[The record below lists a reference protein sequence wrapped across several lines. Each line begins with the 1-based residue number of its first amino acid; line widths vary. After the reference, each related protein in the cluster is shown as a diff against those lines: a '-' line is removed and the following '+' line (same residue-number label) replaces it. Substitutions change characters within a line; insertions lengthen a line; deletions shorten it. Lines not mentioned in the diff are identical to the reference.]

1 MESSKLPFSL
11 SHPLEQYRLQRADG
25 VYSKAMNYALD
36 FFEISAQYLSI
47 VMVGMV
53 RASATE
59 TMPAG
64 AVAVINK
71 IDTKR
76 PLSFGDWANDILP
89 KAVAA
94 ARECL
99 PDEPLTV
106 AMTAVA
112 GPKRNL
118 WLGSKREKS
127 LVQIRNEYK
136 GHGTTLAESIYE
148 EVVGMIEER
157 VEELAAAIVVLEQYP
172 ERPDKSHFYI
182 GTVAHGEVDV
192 YPLIHH
198 NEKGQPYVFQ
208 SLKDEEVSFISS
220 DEHAVTRITDAFN
233 AELDRWA
240 QAIVP
245 SFDISKEQNWAELR
259 QVMADYSQEYLHH
272 MYSEKK
278 YNQELFVERDQ
289 LSAIFRSFRESD
301 DRLLPLLGEAGQGK
315 TTQLCHWTEQ
325 LMQSDDAVVTF
336 ASSEFA
342 EGRLEQRLRELFGL
356 SYKKDI
362 HRFLASLNDKA
373 VQAGRQV
380 CFLFDAI
387 NEVLAY
393 PGAEGSSP
401 LALYR
406 DIYALFG
413 KHELTAFRVLFTC
426 RNYTWQNELR
436 PEQKQQ
442 DMTLFSRLGEEATV
456 RSFTDEEISRA
467 YTIYQDLYQMQ
478 TLYEQIERKNI
489 IRIKNPLILKIVC
502 TNYLGHN
509 LPEDNSRYTS
519 LALFDKMIDDISHS
533 YAGGKQTAIL
543 RELTAV
549 ILRSYE
555 AGVAQDSILLEDLR
569 QARFAEEAPLY
580 KTANLVYNDKGTTIA
595 FEELLNKPERPILRL
610 IKDEKIQFIYERFLE
625 YMLARAYFERERAR
639 VAEGTPIPAEVYVET
654 MQHAAVN
661 EVFMSTL
668 RNVLIMDYMHTSDPQ
683 TIIRLASEYSGN
695 FSIVTLIADVL
706 NSLVTE
712 NYEAQLFPL
721 LQVLL
726 TYTEADRRETID
738 EYNRIWKIIEKNKAD
753 DETIARYKELSALI
767 TPMMNRKRLATG
779 TLVNGVFMTDYH
791 NEQLYTYNPYALLD
805 LVMEDTITEIR
816 DNACLLIYYAS
827 HKTHT
832 AGYTPLRENITRQIV
847 KRMYGYI
854 NRSPLITL
862 VNGKRRKRIVTYLET
877 GTRINILMIIDRVL
891 AGDAQQDG
899 DNGIQISTIF
909 DDITSVAKHLTANFT
924 LFRVL
929 LPFVQLIMRR
939 QVLFQSDY
947 VNNVIEYQT
956 FWEDNVIP
964 QDGGA
969 DRWGRNDLAAIAPF
983 AYLYSKRGQADAPT
997 NAQWQEWIPKILSAY
1012 QTGDSLSYFAMERLL
1027 IIAGMADY
1035 ENVAPIVRALRGGSN
1050 RDTEWFDY
1058 SQMSF
1063 IYVLYQLGL
1072 KMPELPQEVEEML
1085 SEWCVDWTLRCRG
1098 WFRGRNSYK
1107 ANQMQLYKR
1116 NVMTWYAMVYC
1127 VRHGDNRDPEQQ
1139 SVPYFRQLIDRAIA
1153 TRDKE
1158 LLVHLLN
1165 NISEL
1170 VTDSGY
1176 IYTSLDLLES
1186 VMRQI
1191 PSQQVLDELEINV
1204 NLRYPDTKESIITLI
1219 GKTLGTA
1226 KNYFPQQ
1233 VNAFLTKDI
1242 INLTFPG
1249 IDKYK
1254 DDILGYNPG
1263 GERLSDLFTH
1273 KFGNA
1278 LIYTLIHEQAID
1290 DVVVGAL
1297 QAAGRTNG
1305 SYQWFEEVVKIV
1317 FNKMF
1322 NLRL

>member
-1 MESSKLPFSL
+1 
-11 SHPLEQYRLQRADG
+11 
-25 VYSKAMNYALD
+25 MNYALD

-53 RASATE
+53 RSAATE

-478 TLYEQIERKNI
+478 TLYGQIERKNI

-683 TIIRLASEYSGN
+683 TIIRLASEYSDN

-791 NEQLYTYNPYALLD
+791 NEQLYTYDPYALLD

>member
-683 TIIRLASEYSGN
+683 TIIRLASEYSDN

-791 NEQLYTYNPYALLD
+791 NEQLYTYDPYALLD

-1191 PSQQVLDELEINV
+1191 PSQQVLDELETNV

>member
-1 MESSKLPFSL
+1 MENKLPFSL
-11 SHPLEQYRLQRADG
+11 AHPLAQYRAQREAG

-36 FFEISAQYLSI
+36 FVEIASQYLSI
-47 VMVGMV
+47 LLVGMV
-53 RASATE
+53 RAAASE
-59 TMPAG
+59 TMPTG

-94 ARECL
+94 AREVAA
-99 PDEPLTV
+99 DEPLTV
-106 AMTAVA
+106 AMSAVA

-157 VEELAAAIVVLEQYP
+157 VEELAGAITVLAQYP
-172 ERPDKSHFYI
+172 ERAEATHFYI

-192 YPLIHH
+192 YPLIHQ

-220 DEHAVTRITDAFN
+220 DEHAVTRITDALN
-233 AELDRWA
+233 AEFDRWA
-240 QAIVP
+240 QTIVP
-245 SFDISKEQNWAELR
+245 SFDISKEQNWSELR
-259 QVMADYSQEYLHH
+259 QTMANYSQEYLHH

-289 LSAIFRSFRESD
+289 LSSIFRSFRSSE
-301 DRLLPLLGEAGQGK
+301 DRLLPMLGEAGQGK

-325 LMQSDDAVVTF
+325 LVQSEDAVVTF

-342 EGRLEQRLRELFGL
+342 EGTLEQRLRELFGL

-362 HRFLASLNDKA
+362 HRFIASLNDKA
-373 VQAGRQV
+373 VAAGRQI

-393 PGAEGSSP
+393 PGAVGSSP

-413 KHELTAFRVLFTC
+413 KHELTAIRVLFTC

-442 DMTLFSRLGEEATV
+442 DISLFSRLGEEATV

-478 TLYEQIERKNI
+478 TPYEQIARKNI

-509 LPEDNSRYTS
+509 LPDDNSRYTA
-519 LALFDKMIDDISHS
+519 LALFGKMIDDISHS

-543 RELTAV
+543 HELTAV

-555 AGVAQDSILLEDLR
+555 AGVAQDSVLLEDLKN
-569 QARFAEEAPLY
+569 ARFDETAPLY

-610 IKDEKIQFIYERFLE
+610 IKEEKIQFIYERFLE
-625 YMLARAYFERERAR
+625 YMLAVAFFDRERAK
-639 VAEGTPIPAEVYVET
+639 AGDAPIAAEVYVET
-654 MQHAAVN
+654 MRHAAVN

-668 RNVLIMDYMHTSDPQ
+668 RNVLILDYMRTSDPQ
-683 TIIRLASEYSGN
+683 TILRLASEYSDN
-695 FSIVTLIADVL
+695 FSIVTLMADVL

-726 TYTEADRRETID
+726 TYTEEDRRETID
-738 EYNRIWKIIEKNKAD
+738 EYNRVWKIIEKNKAN
-753 DETIARYKELSALI
+753 DETIDRYKALSVQI
-767 TPMMNRKRLATG
+767 MPMMNRKRLATG
-779 TLVNGVFMTDYH
+779 TLINGVFMTDYH
-791 NEQLYTYNPYALLD
+791 NEHLYAFDPYALLD
-805 LVMEDTITEIR
+805 IVMEDSITEIR
-816 DNACLLIYYAS
+816 DNACLMIYYAS

-832 AGYTPLRENITRQIV
+832 SGYMPLRENITRQIV
-847 KRMYGYI
+847 KRMYDYI

-862 VNGKRRKRIVTYLET
+862 INGRRRKRIVTYLET
-877 GTRINILMIIDRVL
+877 GTRLNILMIIDRVL
-891 AGDAQQDG
+891 EGDTPQEG

-924 LFRVL
+924 LFRAL

-956 FWEDNVIP
+956 FWENDVIP
-964 QDGGA
+964 QDGGSE
-969 DRWGRNDLAAIAPF
+969 RWGRNDLAAVAPF

-997 NAQWQEWIPKILSAY
+997 NEEWQQWIPKILSAY

-1035 ENVAPIVRALRGGSN
+1035 ANVAPIVRALRAGWN
-1050 RDTEWFDY
+1050 RESEWFDY

-1072 KMPELPQEVEEML
+1072 KLPELPQEVDEML

-1116 NVMTWYAMVYC
+1116 NVMTWYSMVYC
-1127 VRHGDNRDPEQQ
+1127 VRHGDNRDPERQ
-1139 SVPYFRQLIDRAIA
+1139 SVPYFRQLIDQAIRE
-1153 TRDKE
+1153 RDKE

-1191 PSQQVLDELEINV
+1191 PSQQVLDELETNV

-1219 GKTLGTA
+1219 GKILGTA

-1297 QAAGRTNG
+1297 QAAGKANG
-1305 SYQWFEEVVKIV
+1305 SYQWFEQVVKIV

>member
-59 TMPAG
+59 TMPVG

-683 TIIRLASEYSGN
+683 TIIRLASEYSDN

-767 TPMMNRKRLATG
+767 TPMMNRKHLATG

-791 NEQLYTYNPYALLD
+791 NEQLYTYDPYALLD

-1139 SVPYFRQLIDRAIA
+1139 SVPYFRQLIDRAIV

>member
-53 RASATE
+53 RSAATE

-106 AMTAVA
+106 AMTTVA

-683 TIIRLASEYSGN
+683 TIIRLASEYSDN

-791 NEQLYTYNPYALLD
+791 NEQLYTYDPYALLD

-847 KRMYGYI
+847 MRMYGYI

-956 FWEDNVIP
+956 FWEDSVIP

>member
-1 MESSKLPFSL
+1 MKSSKLPFSL

-59 TMPAG
+59 TMPVG

-683 TIIRLASEYSGN
+683 TIIRLASEYSDN

-791 NEQLYTYNPYALLD
+791 NEQLYTYDPYALLD

>member
-47 VMVGMV
+47 VMIGMV

-59 TMPAG
+59 TMPVG

-245 SFDISKEQNWAELR
+245 SFDIAKEQNWAELR

-683 TIIRLASEYSGN
+683 TIIRLASEYSDN

-753 DETIARYKELSALI
+753 DEAIARYKELSALI

-791 NEQLYTYNPYALLD
+791 NEQLYTYDPYALLD

-1035 ENVAPIVRALRGGSN
+1035 ENVAPIVRALRAGSN

-1233 VNAFLTKDI
+1233 VNTFLTKDI

>member
-625 YMLARAYFERERAR
+625 YMLARAYFERERAK
-639 VAEGTPIPAEVYVET
+639 VAESTPIPAEVYVET

-683 TIIRLASEYSGN
+683 TIIRLASEYSDN

-791 NEQLYTYNPYALLD
+791 NEQLYTYDPYALLD

-1035 ENVAPIVRALRGGSN
+1035 ENVAPIVRALRAGSN
-1050 RDTEWFDY
+1050 RNTEWFDY

>member
-53 RASATE
+53 RSAATE

-683 TIIRLASEYSGN
+683 TIIRLASEYSDN

-791 NEQLYTYNPYALLD
+791 NEQLYTYDPYALLD

-1139 SVPYFRQLIDRAIA
+1139 SVPYFRQLIDRAIV

>member
-406 DIYALFG
+406 DIYAHFG

-683 TIIRLASEYSGN
+683 TIIRLASEYSDN

-726 TYTEADRRETID
+726 TYTEADRRDTID

-791 NEQLYTYNPYALLD
+791 NEQLYTYDPYALLD

-964 QDGGA
+964 QEGGA

-1191 PSQQVLDELEINV
+1191 PSQQVLDELETNV

>member
-712 NYEAQLFPL
+712 NYEAQLFSL

-791 NEQLYTYNPYALLD
+791 NEQLYTYDPYALLD

>member
-53 RASATE
+53 RAAATE

-99 PDEPLTV
+99 PNEPLTV

-654 MQHAAVN
+654 MQHVAVN

-683 TIIRLASEYSGN
+683 TIIRLASEYSDN

-791 NEQLYTYNPYALLD
+791 NEQLYTYDPYALLD

-891 AGDAQQDG
+891 AGDSQQDG

-1035 ENVAPIVRALRGGSN
+1035 ENVAPIVRALRAGSN
-1050 RDTEWFDY
+1050 RNTEWFDY

-1191 PSQQVLDELEINV
+1191 PSQQVLDELETNV
-1204 NLRYPDTKESIITLI
+1204 NLRYPDTKESIVTLI

>member
-1 MESSKLPFSL
+1 
-11 SHPLEQYRLQRADG
+11 
-25 VYSKAMNYALD
+25 
-36 FFEISAQYLSI
+36 
-47 VMVGMV
+47 MV

-683 TIIRLASEYSGN
+683 TIIRLASEYSDN

-791 NEQLYTYNPYALLD
+791 NEQLYTYDPYALLD

>member
-53 RASATE
+53 RSAATE
-59 TMPAG
+59 TMPVG

-683 TIIRLASEYSGN
+683 TIIRLASEYSDN

-791 NEQLYTYNPYALLD
+791 NEQLYTYDPYALLD

>member
-1 MESSKLPFSL
+1 
-11 SHPLEQYRLQRADG
+11 
-25 VYSKAMNYALD
+25 MNYALD

-683 TIIRLASEYSGN
+683 TIIRLASEYSDN

-791 NEQLYTYNPYALLD
+791 NEQLYTYDPYALLD

-1191 PSQQVLDELEINV
+1191 PSQQVLDELETNV

>member
-59 TMPAG
+59 TMPVG

-289 LSAIFRSFRESD
+289 LSAIFRSFRGSD

-683 TIIRLASEYSGN
+683 TIIRLASEYSDN

-791 NEQLYTYNPYALLD
+791 NEQLYTYDPYALLD

-1127 VRHGDNRDPEQQ
+1127 VRHGDNRDPEQL
-1139 SVPYFRQLIDRAIA
+1139 SVPYFRQLIDRAIV